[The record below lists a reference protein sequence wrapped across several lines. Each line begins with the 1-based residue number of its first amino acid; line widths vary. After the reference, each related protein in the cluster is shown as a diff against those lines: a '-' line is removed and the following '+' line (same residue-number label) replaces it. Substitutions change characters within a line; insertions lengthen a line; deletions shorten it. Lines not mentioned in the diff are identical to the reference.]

1 MTCENLCDSSAHP
14 TVPASRSVIEVPANH
29 LSRRAMLA
37 GVGAALAG
45 VGLAGPA
52 ETAFAAAKTYTVGKT
67 TDVAVGSA
75 RMYQVAGIPVLITQ
89 PKKGVFKAFNGYCTH
104 QQVQLSGLNGTNLV
118 CEQHGST
125 FNTTTGKVT
134 NGPARTGLANYK
146 ILVSGTTLK
155 VSL

>member
-1 MTCENLCDSSAHP
+1 MSCENLCATGASNP
-14 TVPASRSVIEVPANH
+14 NRTVTEIPANH
-29 LSRRAMLA
+29 LSRRAMLS
-37 GVGAALAG
+37 GLGAALAG
-45 VGLAGPA
+45 VGLMGPA
-52 ETAFAAAKTYTVGKT
+52 ESALAAAKTYTVGKT

-75 RMYQVAGIPVLITQ
+75 HSYSVAGIPIIITQ
-89 PKKGVFKAFNGYCTH
+89 PRKGVFKAFNGYCTH
-104 QQVQLSGLNGTNLV
+104 QQIPLTALNGTNLV

-146 ILVSGTTLK
+146 TIVSGTTLK

>member
-1 MTCENLCDSSAHP
+1 MTCENLCETSEFSAS
-14 TVPASRSVIEVPANH
+14 PASRAVIEIPANH
-29 LSRRAMLA
+29 LSRRAMLT
-37 GVGAALAG
+37 GIGAALAG
-45 VGLAGPA
+45 VGLVGPA
-52 ETAFAAAKTYTVGKT
+52 ENAFAAARTYTVGKT

-75 RMYQVAGIPVLITQ
+75 RMYTVAGIPVLVTQ

-118 CEQHGST
+118 CEQHGSM

-134 NGPARTGLANYK
+134 TGPARTGLATYK
-146 ILVSGTTLK
+146 TVVSGTTLK